1 MYLTLIPGAGSQF
14 GATATKVIRLSSA
27 IDAGPIAF
35 RIGQIDTLAKCL
47 LASHALYS
55 PEMRASLAL
64 HWLSR
69 AWEQYR
75 QDRAITLGASLIGA
89 ECAAERNAFLTL
101 LERALCPREK
111 PLTQAIRTVRKIAI
125 RPMASEA
132 ADAEAIV
139 AASTGDLDAV
149 LGAFDQAKLPQAP
162 LERLLTLVD
171 RFRYSSGD
179 ERDAL
184 SATARTPCWAINL
197 AAVALGSAFRLSE
210 TPLPFVGVVHRRL
223 FRADRDA
230 GERRTDG
237 RESLLA
243 ALHDTACDVARM
255 PRAAD
260 IFAREFPN
268 QRSNSRL
275 YLAWMLLF
283 GLGGLTP
290 AQLARALPATKAGAA
305 KLLRQLESQHLARA
319 HGPFAPFVCAITI
332 PMALPDWRH
341 ETAA

>member
-1 MYLTLIPGAGSQF
+1 M
-14 GATATKVIRLSSA
+14 SSA
-27 IDAGPIAF
+27 IDANPIAF
-35 RIGQIDTLAKCL
+35 RIGQIDTLTKCL
-47 LASHALYS
+47 LASSAVYT

-64 HWLSR
+64 RWLSR

-75 QDRAITLGASLIGA
+75 KDRAITLGASLIGA
-89 ECAAERNAFLTL
+89 ECTGERNAFLTL
-101 LERALCPREK
+101 LERALPARERL
-111 PLTQAIRTVRKIAI
+111 LTQAIRTVRKIAI

-139 AASTGDLDAV
+139 SASTDDLDAV
-149 LGAFDQAKLPQAP
+149 LDALGQAKLPHAP
-162 LERLLTLVD
+162 LERLLALVD

-197 AAVALGSAFRLSE
+197 VATARGHALRLSE
-210 TPLPFVGVVHRRL
+210 TPLPFPGVVQRRL

-230 GERRTDG
+230 GERRTAA
-237 RESLLA
+237 RESLLL
-243 ALHDTACDVARM
+243 ALHEAACDIARL
-255 PRAAD
+255 PRAAEV
-260 IFAREFPN
+260 FAREFPS

-275 YLAWMLLF
+275 YTAWMLLF

-305 KLLRQLESQHLARA
+305 KLLRQLEARHLVHAQ
-319 HGPFAPFVCAITI
+319 GPFAPFVCAITI
-332 PMALPDWRH
+332 PMALPDWRYQ
-341 ETAA
+341 AAS

>member
-1 MYLTLIPGAGSQF
+1 M
-14 GATATKVIRLSSA
+14 SSA

-35 RIGQIDTLAKCL
+35 RIGQIDALAKCL
-47 LASHALYS
+47 LASPALYS

-69 AWEQYR
+69 TWEQYR
-75 QDRAITLGASLIGA
+75 KDRAITLGPSLIGA
-89 ECAAERNAFLTL
+89 ECGAERNAFLTL
-101 LERALCPREK
+101 LERALPTREK
-111 PLTQAIRTVRKIAI
+111 PLSQAIRTVRKIAI

-132 ADAEAIV
+132 ADTQAIV
-139 AASTGDLDAV
+139 TASIGDLDAV
-149 LGAFDQAKLPQAP
+149 LDALARAKLPAEP
-162 LERLLTLVD
+162 LERLLALVV
-171 RFRYSSGD
+171 RFRYSQGD
-179 ERDAL
+179 ERDPL

-197 AAVALGSAFRLSE
+197 AATARGHAFRLSE
-210 TPLPFVGVVHRRL
+210 DPLPFPGLVQRRL

-230 GERRTDG
+230 GERRTDA

-243 ALHDTACDVARM
+243 ALHDTACDIARM
-255 PRAAD
+255 PRVAEV
-260 IFAREFPN
+260 FARELPR

-275 YLAWMLLF
+275 YLAWMLLA

-305 KLLRQLESQHLARA
+305 KLLRQLEAQHLAHA
-319 HGPFAPFVCAITI
+319 QGPFAPFVCALAI

-341 ETAA
+341 QAAS

>member
-1 MYLTLIPGAGSQF
+1 MILLKCSLFCRLT
-14 GATATKVIRLSSA
+14 
-27 IDAGPIAF
+27 
-35 RIGQIDTLAKCL
+35 
-47 LASHALYS
+47 
-55 PEMRASLAL
+55 
-64 HWLSR
+64 
-69 AWEQYR
+69 
-75 QDRAITLGASLIGA
+75 
-89 ECAAERNAFLTL
+89 
-101 LERALCPREK
+101 
-111 PLTQAIRTVRKIAI
+111 
-125 RPMASEA
+125 ASEA

-149 LGAFDQAKLPQAP
+149 LGELDQAKLPQAP

-197 AAVALGSAFRLSE
+197 AAVALGSAFRLSD

-243 ALHDTACDVARM
+243 ALHGTACDVARM

-305 KLLRQLESQHLARA
+305 KLLRQLESRHLARA

-341 ETAA
+341 ETAS